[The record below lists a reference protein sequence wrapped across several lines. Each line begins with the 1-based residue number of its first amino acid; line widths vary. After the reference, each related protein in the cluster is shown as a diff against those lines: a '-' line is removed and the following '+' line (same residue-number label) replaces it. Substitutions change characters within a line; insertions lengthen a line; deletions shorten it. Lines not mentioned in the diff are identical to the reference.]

1 MNKILKIGSMLLIF
15 AIFSFSCKHDQG
27 SGQNS
32 TGAKALV
39 LYSFKVG
46 DSLYNRDEK
55 TISVTKQTLTTA
67 DLKDVVFT
75 DESGNTVSGVEFKIK
90 GQDGK
95 ERIRIDSATNK
106 GTFKIVVS
114 TPPSGYKAYESDEIT
129 AIRELVSPR
138 VTEIKCHGIPAD
150 LSNSPFTVRILIW

>member
-1 MNKILKIGSMLLIF
+1 MNKTLKIGSMLLIF

-39 LYSFKVG
+39 LSSFKVG

-75 DESGNTVSGVEFKIK
+75 DESGNTVFGVEFVLIL
-90 GQDGK
+90 QL
-95 ERIRIDSATNK
+95 T
-106 GTFKIVVS
+106 
-114 TPPSGYKAYESDEIT
+114 
-129 AIRELVSPR
+129 REHSRL
-138 VTEIKCHGIPAD
+138 
-150 LSNSPFTVRILIW
+150 